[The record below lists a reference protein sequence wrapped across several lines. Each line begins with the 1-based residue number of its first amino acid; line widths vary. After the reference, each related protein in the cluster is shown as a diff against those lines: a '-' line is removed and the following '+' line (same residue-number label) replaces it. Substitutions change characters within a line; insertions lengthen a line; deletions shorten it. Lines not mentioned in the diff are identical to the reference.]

1 MVRIALV
8 LGLLC
13 FFLVGKAQED
23 KLLKEQIE
31 TLFKDVRASERKVL
45 VAECLDTWTSSFL
58 SEAEKDSVGR
68 VFKELQTMRM
78 VPASEM
84 RNFEE
89 FVNHFCREEEKE
101 NLNVWLGALKKLV
114 FVKDRRKNNVKN
126 YLNHTRNFVV
136 DGVLYATSGHSWIVT
151 GKSRWEQG
159 KEVNVVFEDA
169 TVMCR
174 TPKDSILIYNTR
186 VNHELLSHTLA
197 GQGGRVYWQSEDTLY
212 AELSRYGVDMTV
224 SEYSAESVSF
234 VYERWYDRPLAG
246 KLKDNALKYKVA
258 NQEERFPQFI
268 SYDTD
273 IKIDSLFPSVS
284 FQGGIQYDGMKLSG
298 FGDKELP
305 ACVHISPND
314 TTHMYVY
321 ATRFSIDTARV
332 VSGISRMVLP
342 LDSGRFFH
350 PNVNFAYTRKN
361 HTVTVKRISEQ
372 SQHLPFRD
380 DYHQILFSVEQ
391 LIWPVDSSYVTMC
404 MNSRSGM
411 FKAEVESLDF
421 FNDILYDQMQGIDEI
436 HPLNGLH
443 KASVTLGR
451 NTFSMSDYAAVMK
464 KPIDQLRKQI
474 ISLSYDDFLDFD
486 ETSDEVT
493 LKERLFHYTN
503 ARVGKQ
509 DYDNIRFASLP
520 KDSRTN
526 AVLDLRNYQLKIYG
540 VEKFTI
546 SEAKD
551 VYVEPSDKSVV
562 MMKNRDM
569 EFNGKLKAGMFDMYG
584 NKLYFSYDKYTIGLT
599 QVDSTG
605 MYMADKTTGKRGRR
619 VNSLI
624 RDVTGDIEIDKPN
637 NKSGKKEVPGYPIFH
652 STKESYVYFDA
663 PSICNGVY
671 KKEKFYFVI
680 KPYTLKNIND
690 SEKFRYAFGGTL
702 VSNIV
707 PDIQDTLKLMADN
720 SLGMKYQIP
729 EKGLALYD
737 KGNLKNRIELS
748 QKGFIA
754 DGEVKLNG
762 SNFRS
767 ESILMMPDSMQAVTP
782 SLVVNGIEGRRPEAK
797 GEQVAIMYLKNQGN
811 MLAKSTKQPFSVYDG
826 RIKHEGTLMVYE
838 DLMDA
843 DGKLEL
849 KGARLTSRLFHLE
862 ANNILSDQTDLHLSS
877 FANKNIQL
885 NTANVQANIDL
896 VLNKGKFMN
905 NADANMADFPSNRY
919 RCSFKSFTWYMNEA
933 YLNIGIEDEK
943 ELQRI
948 WRIEDMMRM
957 PEQGKNLFVSTDKAC
972 DSLSF
977 MAPLARYNLN
987 TGDIQCQWVNHIDLA
1002 NGRFYPDLGKINING
1017 VGDIEEFKNGLLVCD
1032 RDDRSKRLT
1041 EVGLKLKGRFK
1052 FSGSGDYDY
1061 INQDKQRSVIH
1072 FTEIGVDTSRN
1083 VYAKVD
1089 MKPEA
1094 KFDLN
1099 RGITYKGN
1107 IYLYSKQKDL
1117 FFNGYVRLTA
1127 DDTYLKHSWLKVKT
1141 YFAAQDIRVP
1151 VGVENQD
1158 DKGKHIYNGIFLNV
1172 DKTVK
1177 PYASYLSN
1185 RIFYNDAVLLGGR
1198 GELVWLEKEK
1208 KYQMRDTQVDPYY
1221 HLCYTPEQT
1230 TVSGFGRLGME
1241 MEIPGIRQWAAGNIS
1256 YNLKEEEFKTE
1267 NMLYA
1272 LDFVLLGKMESV
1284 MLRDFADK
1292 KRRTITPDASL
1303 VAKVT
1308 ALYGKGMAPLAMKQ
1322 LARNSNN
1329 IPDSLNRFLVLDSLN
1344 MNWDT
1349 QKRSYVANGK
1359 AMIRAL
1365 LQRPVEEEY
1374 NVAMEL
1380 VRRRAG
1386 NQIYLYIYNDE
1397 KWYYFEYLDKSLFTL
1412 SSNAEYNDI
1421 LRNEKADKKI
1431 IQNKEKQTL
1440 YTITLCPD
1448 SKKNRFLKRMGL

>member
-1 MVRIALV
+1 M
-8 LGLLC
+8 
-13 FFLVGKAQED
+13 
-23 KLLKEQIE
+23 LKVQIE

-45 VAECLDTWTSSFL
+45 VAECLDTWTSSFF

-78 VPASEM
+78 VPASDM
-84 RNFEE
+84 RNFAEC
-89 FVNHFCREEEKE
+89 VNHFCREEEKE
-101 NLNVWLGALKKLV
+101 NLHVWLGALKKLV
-114 FVKDRRKNNVKN
+114 FAKDRRKNNVKN
-126 YLNHTRNFVV
+126 YLAFTRNFAV
-136 DGVLYATSGHSWIVT
+136 DGELYVSSGHSWIVR

-159 KEVNVVFEDA
+159 KEVNVSFEDA

-186 VNHELLSHTLA
+186 VSYELQSHTLA

-234 VYERWYDRPLAG
+234 VYERRYNRPLAG

-258 NQEERFPQFI
+258 NQERRFPQFI

-273 IKIDSLFPSVS
+273 IKIDSLFPSLS

-342 LDSGRFFH
+342 LDSGRFSH
-350 PNVNFAYTRKN
+350 PNVSFAYTRKD

-391 LIWPVDSSYVTMC
+391 LLWPVDSSYVTMC

-443 KASVTLGR
+443 KASVMLGR
-451 NTFSMSDYAAVMK
+451 NTFSMGDYARIMK

-474 ISLSYDDFLDFD
+474 ISLSYDNFLDFN
-486 ETSDEVT
+486 EARDEVT

-551 VYVEPSDKSVV
+551 VYVEPSDKAVV

-637 NKSGKKEVPGYPIFH
+637 NKSGKKDVPGYPIFH

-690 SEKFRYAFGGTL
+690 SEKFRYAFGGVL

-720 SLGMKYQIP
+720 SLGMKYRTP
-729 EKGLALYD
+729 EQGLTLYE
-737 KGNLKNRIELS
+737 KGNLKNQIELNR
-748 QKGFIA
+748 KGFVA
-754 DGEVKLNG
+754 DGKVEMNG
-762 SNFRS
+762 SNFQS
-767 ESILMMPDSMQAVTP
+767 KSILMMPDTMLAVTP
-782 SLVVNGIEGRRPEAK
+782 LFVVDSIQGRRPGAK
-797 GEQVAIMYLKNQGN
+797 GEQVGITYVRNRGN
-811 MLAKSTKQPFSVYDG
+811 MLAKSTKQPFSVYGG

-849 KGARLTSRLFHLE
+849 KGARLMSRLFHLE
-862 ANNILSDQTDLHLSS
+862 TNNILSDQTDLQLSS

-896 VLNKGKFMN
+896 VHNKGKFMN

-1002 NGRFYPDLGKINING
+1002 NGRFYPDLGKINISG
-1017 VGDIEEFKNGLLVCD
+1017 LGDIEEFKNALLVCD
-1032 RDDRSKRLT
+1032 RDDRSKQLT
-1041 EVGLKLKGRFK
+1041 QVGLKLKGRFK
-1052 FSGSGDYDY
+1052 FSGNGYYDY

-1072 FTEIGVDTSRN
+1072 FTTIGVDTSRN
-1083 VYAKVD
+1083 IYAKVD

-1127 DDTYLKHSWLKVKT
+1127 DDMYLKHSWLKVKT
-1141 YFAAQDIRVP
+1141 YFAAHDIRVP

-1221 HLCYTPEQT
+1221 HLCYTPAQT
-1230 TVSGFGRLGME
+1230 TVAGFGRIGME
-1241 MEIPGIRQWAAGNIS
+1241 MAIPGIRQWAAGDIS
-1256 YNLKEEEFKTE
+1256 YNLKEEKFKTE

-1303 VAKVT
+1303 VTKVT
-1308 ALYGKGMAPLAMKQ
+1308 ALYGKGLAPLAMKQ

-1329 IPDSLNRFLVLDSLN
+1329 IPDSLSRFLVLDSLN
-1344 MNWDT
+1344 MDWDA

-1359 AMIRAL
+1359 AMIRVL

-1448 SKKNRFLKRMGL
+1448 SKKNRFLKRVGL